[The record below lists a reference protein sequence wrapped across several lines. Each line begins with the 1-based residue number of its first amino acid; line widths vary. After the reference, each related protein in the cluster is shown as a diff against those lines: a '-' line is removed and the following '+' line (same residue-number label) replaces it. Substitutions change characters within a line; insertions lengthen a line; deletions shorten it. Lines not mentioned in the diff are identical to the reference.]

1 MTLHLTD
8 AAEADLAEIWTYIAT
23 EANEI
28 TANRYFEWITKTID
42 VVRQSPLI
50 GTTRDQLGTGL
61 RVTFHHPYAIYYQVT
76 QRRLIVVRVLHGAR
90 DAAAIAEQGGFV
102 H

>member
-8 AAEADLAEIWTYIAT
+8 AAEADLAEIWSYLAT
-23 EANEI
+23 EAGDT
-28 TANRYFEWITKTID
+28 TATRYLDQIAKTLD
-42 VVRQSPLI
+42 TVCRSPLI
-50 GTTRDQLGTGL
+50 GTIRDQLGTDL

-76 QRRLIVVRVLHGAR
+76 PRTLLVVRVLHGSR
-90 DAAAIAEQGGFV
+90 DAVAIAEHGGFV